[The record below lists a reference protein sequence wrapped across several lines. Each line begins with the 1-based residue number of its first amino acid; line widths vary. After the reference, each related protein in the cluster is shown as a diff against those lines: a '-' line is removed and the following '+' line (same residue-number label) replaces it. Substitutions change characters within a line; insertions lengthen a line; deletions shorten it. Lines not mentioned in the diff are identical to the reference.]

1 MRSYPKSSLVLF
13 ILGVLCIPAAF
24 VHHRLW
30 HQAVQPV
37 GWAGL
42 QGLGIF
48 SAWALALMG
57 LWTVSMA
64 LGLLA
69 SRAHRYVWFWTL
81 PLTALAFFH
90 SGVILFGWTAAGTQA
105 RLIEA
110 VFLLPGVL
118 ALSLLSWR
126 VTVWL
131 RKGSVGSHVARF

>member
-1 MRSYPKSSLVLF
+1 MRSYPKTSLVF
-13 ILGVLCIPAAF
+13 FVLGVLCIPAAF
-24 VHHRLW
+24 VHHRMW

-48 SAWALALMG
+48 VYWALALMG
-57 LWTVSMA
+57 LWTISMA

-81 PLTALAFFH
+81 PLTALAFLH
-90 SGVILFGWTAAGTQA
+90 SGVVLFGWTATGMHA

-110 VFLLPGVL
+110 VYLLPGVL
-118 ALSLLSWR
+118 ALILLSWR
-126 VTVWL
+126 VSSWL
-131 RKGSVGSHVARF
+131 RRDSFGSHQAA